1 MTPWEGLL
9 AAAEAELAWRTAELS
24 AAVQI
29 ENEMSQRQ
37 YNIHV
42 IALTRRL
49 VLECTARKAAAELE
63 LLQRREEWALVLA
76 VEPRGES

>member
-1 MTPWEGLL
+1 MTPWEGIL

-29 ENEMSQRQ
+29 ENEMTQRQ

-42 IALTRRL
+42 VALTRSL
-49 VLECTARKAAAELE
+49 VLECTRRRAAAELH
-63 LLQRREEWALVLA
+63 LLKRREEWALVRA